1 MSTGLHDQPQVL
13 EHLSQRL
20 DEPEQ
25 PEPARC
31 DLTTGGL
38 CGAPL
43 IRYIPYGQK
52 LDQDYRCSRCGVYV
66 SQFAADSKVGKE
78 WAQFKADRH
87 KMLEQER
94 QKKEEDRLDRLKEL
108 IKAKAPI
115 EMPTIPRRIRD
126 LQKQRA
132 EMSDEEW
139 KDQKRLWRKKMKRA
153 LRYEKRLALARGR

>member
-1 MSTGLHDQPQVL
+1 MSSGLHDQPQVL

-52 LDQDYRCSRCGVYV
+52 MEQDYRCSRCGVYV
-66 SQFAADSKVGKE
+66 SQFAADTKVGKE
-78 WAQFKADRH
+78 WSQFKADRA
-87 KMLEQER
+87 KALEQEM
-94 QKKEEDRLDRLKEL
+94 QNEENTRLDR
-108 IKAKAPI
+108 KAKAPI
-115 EMPTIPRRIRD
+115 EMPTIPRRIRE
-126 LQKQRA
+126 LKKQRA

-139 KDQKRLWRKKMKRA
+139 KDQKRLWLKKMKRA
-153 LRYEKRLALARGR
+153 LRYEKRLALVRGR